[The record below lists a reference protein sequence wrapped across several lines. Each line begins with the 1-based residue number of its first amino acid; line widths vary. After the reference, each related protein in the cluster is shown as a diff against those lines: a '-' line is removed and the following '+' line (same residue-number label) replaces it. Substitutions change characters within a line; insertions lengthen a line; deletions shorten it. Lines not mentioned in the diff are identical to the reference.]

1 MSPRVRMAP
10 SPTGFIHIGN
20 LRTALYNEFF
30 ARKNKG
36 ALVLRMEDTDQS
48 RFVQGAAEAYCRSLK
63 EIGVVPDEGV
73 WIDDEGRL
81 IERGDKGPYL
91 QSKRKG
97 RHWAYAKELT
107 DKGMAYPC
115 FCTEE
120 RLKKM
125 REDQMAQKLPTRY
138 DRACRGLDPKE
149 AEKRIADGE
158 PHVIRL
164 AVPVQGSVT
173 FRDEIRG
180 DVTFDWKEM
189 DDQIIIKSDGMPTYH
204 LASTCDDHD
213 MGITHVIRGEEW
225 ISSTPKHLFIYRAF
239 GWDVPKF
246 AHLPLLLNA
255 DKSKLSKRQGGAAVE
270 EYLKNGYLPEAILNF
285 AALLGWN
292 PTGDREVYSH
302 EELIAAFDLARVNKG
317 GAVVNFKKLDWL
329 NAQYLKRKTDEEF
342 FRYCEP
348 ALAAVTDDEGLRRRA
363 ALVIRERVQ
372 KTADAAEA
380 VRELT
385 AGGGEPDAAIL
396 PWKSQSPAH
405 AAEKLEA
412 ARELLMLAPESA
424 WTSPASLEQRI
435 KEMIRKNGWENGET
449 LWPLRA
455 AMSGKKTSPPPFDL
469 LYVLGRGESL
479 KRIDAAVR
487 VLVGAG

>member
-36 ALVLRMEDTDQS
+36 TLILRMEDTDRS

-73 WIDDEGRL
+73 WIDDAGSL
-81 IERGDKGPYL
+81 IEKGDMGPYL

-97 RHWAYAKELT
+97 RHWAYAKELS
-107 DKGMAYPC
+107 DKGLAYPC

-158 PHVIRL
+158 PHVMRL
-164 AVPVQGSVT
+164 ALPVQGSVT

-189 DDQIIIKSDGMPTYH
+189 DDQVIIKSDGMPTYH

-213 MGITHVIRGEEW
+213 MRISHVIRGEEW
-225 ISSTPKHLFIYRAF
+225 ISSTPKHLFIYQSL
-239 GWDVPKF
+239 GWTAPAF

-255 DKSKLSKRQGGAAVE
+255 DRSKLSKRQGDVAVE

-285 AALLGWN
+285 VALLGWN

-302 EELIAAFDLARVNKG
+302 DELIAMFDLSKVNKG
-317 GAVVNFKKLDWL
+317 GAVVNFEKLDWL
-329 NAQYLKRKTDEEF
+329 NAQYLKRMTDDEF
-342 FRYCEP
+342 FQYCEP
-348 ALAAVTDDEGLRRRA
+348 ALASVTDDEGLRRRMA
-363 ALVIRERVQ
+363 FVIRERVQ
-372 KTADAAEA
+372 KTSDVTLAAQ
-380 VRELT
+380 ELT
-385 AGGGEPDAAIL
+385 AGGAKPDAALL
-396 PWKSQSPAH
+396 PWKSQGPAD
-405 AAEKLEA
+405 AAEKLGA
-412 ARELLMLAPESA
+412 VRELLILAPQSI
-424 WTSPASLEQRI
+424 WTSPASLEEKI
-435 KEMIRKNGWENGET
+435 KGLIQQNGWENGQT

-455 AMSGKKTSPPPFDL
+455 ALSGKKASPPPFDL
-469 LYVLGRGESL
+469 LYVFGCDESI
-479 KRIDAAVR
+479 KRIDAAIR
-487 VLVGAG
+487 ALSP